1 MTEIVAESWEGLYKT
16 YMKMYRKCH
25 KAGHRPIIMTTY
37 GGEYITGPEGKS
49 MAVILRCGW
58 TWEKEPAE
66 IDRLTGTVVGLT
78 KKQVELLHRLRTDYT
93 VLKAVGPEWPGYRE
107 AKRRALNAGATYD

>member
-1 MTEIVAESWEGLYKT
+1 MVDNFPA
-16 YMKMYRKCH
+16 
-25 KAGHRPIIMTTY
+25 
-37 GGEYITGPEGKS
+37 TGPEGKS
-49 MAVILRCGW
+49 TAVILRCS
-58 TWEKEPAE
+58 WEKWEEPPE
-66 IDRLTGTVVGLT
+66 IDRLTGAVVGLT